1 MHSDSGK
8 TDSLWN
14 LTADLPA
21 DTLLENS
28 DHANVCVVGAGI
40 AGMTTAYLAAREGKT
55 VIVLDDGPIGGGET
69 GRSTAH
75 LTNALDDR
83 YFEIEHLHGEQ
94 GARLAAESHTAAINK
109 IEEIVREER
118 LDCDFERLNGYLFE
132 PPGANPEILHRE
144 LEAAHRAGLKQVK
157 FLNRAPVTAFD
168 TGRCLVFPDQAQF
181 HPLKYLSGLARAIVR
196 DGGRICT
203 RSCHVEKIEGGEKAT
218 ITIRR
223 GATVTASSVVV
234 ATNTPINDLFSIHT
248 KQAAYRTYVIGALV
262 PKGAVVKALYW
273 DTTLPCHSVRLQS
286 YSEVHDVLL
295 VGGENHKTG
304 QAHDTNARFDRL
316 EDWAR
321 QLFPAIEQVEFRW
334 SGQVMEP
341 VDCLA
346 FIGHNPADKSNVYI
360 ATGDSGNGMTYGT
373 IAGMLIA
380 DLMQGRD
387 NPWAALY
394 NPRRKTLR
402 AAGEFAKVNL
412 NVARQY
418 TNYVTGGD
426 VKSETE
432 IPPGF
437 GAVIRRGLQKIAV
450 YRDEEGETFEMS
462 AICPH
467 LGCVVDW
474 NRTEQTWDCPCHGSR
489 FDAKGSVINGP
500 ANANLQPADDDEPET
515 QPIAAVAE

>member
-14 LTADLPA
+14 LTTDVPA
-21 DTLLENS
+21 DFVLEQDN
-28 DHANVCVVGAGI
+28 HANVCVVGAGI
-40 AGMTTAYLAAREGKT
+40 AGMTTAYLAAREGKS

-83 YFEIEHLHGEQ
+83 YFEIENLHGEQ
-94 GARLAAESHTAAINK
+94 SARLAAESHTAAINK
-109 IEEIVREER
+109 IEEIVREEN

-132 PPGANPEILHRE
+132 PPGAGPETLDRE
-144 LEAAHRAGLKQVK
+144 IEAAHRAGLKQVK
-157 FLNRAPVTAFD
+157 FLNRAPITAYD
-168 TGRCLVFPDQAQF
+168 TGRCLFFPDQAQF

-196 DGGRICT
+196 DGGRICS
-203 RSCHVEKIEGGEKAT
+203 RSVHVEKIEGGEKAT
-218 ITIRR
+218 ITTRG

-234 ATNTPINDLFSIHT
+234 ATNTPINDLLSIHT

-262 PKGAVVKALYW
+262 PKDSILRALYW
-273 DTTLPCHSVRLQS
+273 DTDHPYHSARLQS
-286 YSEVHDVLL
+286 FSEVHDILI

-321 QLFPAIEQVEFRW
+321 QLFPTIELVEYRW

-346 FIGHNPADKSNVYI
+346 FIGHNPGDKPNVYI

-373 IAGMLIA
+373 IAGMLIT

-394 NPRRKTLR
+394 NPKRKTLR

-418 TNYVTGGD
+418 AGYVTGGD
-426 VKSETE
+426 VKSVDE

-450 YRDEEGETFEMS
+450 YRDEESETFEMS

-489 FDAKGSVINGP
+489 FDAKGGVINGP
-500 ANANLQPADDDEPET
+500 ANADLQPADDDEPET
-515 QPIAAVAE
+515 QPITAITE